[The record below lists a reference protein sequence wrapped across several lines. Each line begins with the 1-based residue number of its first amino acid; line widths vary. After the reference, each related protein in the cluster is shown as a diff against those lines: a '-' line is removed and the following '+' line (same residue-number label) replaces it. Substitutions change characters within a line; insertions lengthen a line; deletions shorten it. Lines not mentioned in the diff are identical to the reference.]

1 LAPIPPTP
9 HDEDT
14 IVAIATPTGR
24 GAIAIVRMSGAA
36 AFEIARHHVI
46 PWPGKPRVATLCL
59 ITDRNGELDQGL
71 ATLFPSPDSFTGENV
86 FEVSTHG
93 GHAVPLSVT
102 AAFIR
107 SGARQAVPGE
117 FTRRAIL
124 NGKLDL
130 IQAEGIGELVDS
142 RSSAMQRAALVQLHG
157 GLTRKLTELRDSF
170 ISLEA
175 LIAYE
180 IDFPEEDDGPID
192 ERQIQSAAARVEK
205 ELEEILSTA
214 SFGEL
219 IREGAIVVIAGPP
232 NSGKS
237 SLFNALLGKA
247 RAIVTEVPGTTRDAL
262 EAVIEAE
269 GWPLRLVDTA
279 GLRDT
284 DNRIERLGI
293 EVSERYL
300 SSADIVLAC
309 AESDEGLD
317 HTLAVI
323 SALTPAPV
331 LRVMT
336 KADLHGCTAE
346 RGGLNGAG
354 LMVSAERRT
363 GLEALLDRISEVL
376 RSSYGKH
383 PADAPVLTT
392 ARQSAALSK
401 ALEELRSFNAA
412 RTREGI
418 PATIAAVHLRTAAG
432 VLEELI
438 GSVDVEDVLAKLF
451 STFCVGK

>member
-1 LAPIPPTP
+1 MASRAPTP
-9 HDEDT
+9 NDEDT
-14 IVAIATPTGR
+14 IVAVATPRGR
-24 GAIAIVRMSGAA
+24 GAIAVVRLSGPA
-36 AFEIARHHVI
+36 AFEIARQHVA
-46 PWPGKPRVATLCL
+46 PWPGNPRVATLCG
-59 ITDRNGELDQGL
+59 ITDKNGELDQGL
-71 ATLFPSPDSFTGENV
+71 VTLFPEPDSFTGENIL
-86 FEVSTHG
+86 EVSTHG
-93 GHAVPLSVT
+93 GYVVPLSVA

-107 SGARQAVPGE
+107 SGARQALPGE

-130 IQAEGIGELVDS
+130 IQAEGIGELVDA

-192 ERQIQSAAARVEK
+192 ERQIQRAAAKVEE

-219 IREGAIVVIAGPP
+219 IREGAVVVIAGPP

-247 RAIVTEVPGTTRDAL
+247 RAIVTELPGTTRDAL
-262 EAVIEAE
+262 EAVIAAD

-279 GLRDT
+279 GLRDS
-284 DNRIERLGI
+284 DDRIERLGI

-309 AESDEGLD
+309 AESDQGLT

-323 SALTPAPV
+323 SALTSAPV
-331 LRVMT
+331 IRVKT
-336 KADLHGCTAE
+336 KADLHSGRVENA
-346 RGGLNGAG
+346 GSNGAG

-363 GLEALLDRISEVL
+363 GLEALLGRVCETL
-376 RSSYGKH
+376 RSTYGAH
-383 PADAPVLTT
+383 SADAPVLTT
-392 ARQSAALSK
+392 ARQSAALNK
-401 ALEELRSFNAA
+401 ALDELRSFNAA
-412 RTREGI
+412 RTDQGI

>member
-1 LAPIPPTP
+1 MHARGVLVAESSARALRDGRPTFQLELNRKSRNRNRES
-9 HDEDT
+9 D
-14 IVAIATPTGR
+14 
-24 GAIAIVRMSGAA
+24 AA
-36 AFEIARHHVI
+36 
-46 PWPGKPRVATLCL
+46 L
-59 ITDRNGELDQGL
+59 
-71 ATLFPSPDSFTGENV
+71 
-86 FEVSTHG
+86 
-93 GHAVPLSVT
+93 
-102 AAFIR
+102 
-107 SGARQAVPGE
+107 
-117 FTRRAIL
+117 
-124 NGKLDL
+124 
-130 IQAEGIGELVDS
+130 QAEGIGELVDA

-192 ERQIQSAAARVEK
+192 ERQIQRAAAKVEE

-219 IREGAIVVIAGPP
+219 IREGAVVVIAGPP

-247 RAIVTEVPGTTRDAL
+247 RAIVTELPGTTRDAL
-262 EAVIEAE
+262 EAVIEAD

-279 GLRDT
+279 GLRDS
-284 DNRIERLGI
+284 DDRIERLGI

-309 AESDEGLD
+309 AESDQGLT

-323 SALTPAPV
+323 SALTSAPV
-331 LRVMT
+331 IRVKT
-336 KADLHGCTAE
+336 KADLHSGRVENA
-346 RGGLNGAG
+346 GSNGAG

-363 GLEALLDRISEVL
+363 GLEALLGRVCETL
-376 RSSYGKH
+376 RSTYGAH

-392 ARQSAALSK
+392 ARQSAALNK
-401 ALEELRSFNAA
+401 ALDELRSFNAA
-412 RTREGI
+412 RTDQGI

>member
-1 LAPIPPTP
+1 MASIPPTP

-14 IVAIATPTGR
+14 IVAIATPPGR
-24 GAIAIVRMSGAA
+24 GAIAVVRLSGAT
-36 AFEIARHHVI
+36 AFEIARRHI
-46 PWPGKPRVATLCL
+46 APWPAKPRAATLCE
-59 ITDRNGELDQGL
+59 ITDQTGQLDQGL
-71 ATLFPSPDSFTGENV
+71 VTLFPGPDSFTGENV
-86 FEVSTHG
+86 VEVSTHG
-93 GHAVPLSVT
+93 GYIVPLSVA

-107 SGARQAVPGE
+107 SGARQAAAGE

-124 NGKLDL
+124 SGKLDL
-130 IQAEGIGELVDS
+130 IQAEGIGELANS

-192 ERQIQSAAARVEK
+192 EREIQHAAAKIEN

-219 IREGAIVVIAGPP
+219 IREGAVVVIAGPP

-247 RAIVTEVPGTTRDAL
+247 RAIVTDVPGTTRDAL
-262 EAVIEAE
+262 EAVIEAAE
-269 GWPLRLVDTA
+269 WPLRLVDTA

-284 DNRIERLGI
+284 KDRIERLGI

-309 AESDEGLD
+309 AESDEGLN

-323 SALTPAPV
+323 SALTSAPV
-331 LRVMT
+331 IKVKT
-336 KADLHGCTAE
+336 KADLHW
-346 RGGLNGAG
+346 GGAQGTRSNGAG
-354 LMVSAERRT
+354 LVVSAEQRT
-363 GLEALLDRISEVL
+363 GLDALLDRISEVL
-376 RSSYGKH
+376 RCSYGEH
-383 PADAPVLTT
+383 PADTPVLTT
-392 ARQSAALSK
+392 ARQSAALNKS
-401 ALEELRSFNAA
+401 LQELRSFGAA
-412 RTREGI
+412 RTCEGI

-438 GSVDVEDVLAKLF
+438 GSVDVEDVLARLF